1 MADDKIRYVL
11 DVDDKGTPKLVK
23 FGTAAEK
30 SGKQA
35 TKGFGDAGKA
45 LGEAG
50 QKIPGVGAAM
60 DVMSKGPLIGASVAV
75 AGLAVGFGAMVAKSI
90 DMADSMNDLSLRLGI
105 STERLSILSLYAEQS
120 GTDIDALASAMG
132 KLGVKVASGDKDLKS
147 YGVTAGT
154 ADEAL
159 FQLADKIAAT
169 EDPMMRLKIATD
181 AFGKSGQQMLPML
194 VQGGDALREMGA
206 SAPIVSTEMAKMADE
221 FNDKMAE
228 LKGSF
233 TSAGLS
239 MAEAFM
245 PTLQKMLDLSG
256 QVATAIAGGKKA
268 AQMGGD
274 EWAKEA
280 ARIRDELKNNPSDYK
295 RIALEGEL
303 KSAEQLSRN
312 FTQTAAEIGIGSMS
326 GQSGVYKGE
335 SLKTPAAK
343 TYKSEAETKTETDAK
358 EKAAK
363 DWAAKQKKIEDD
375 RVADAFRLNDL
386 ELKTKWDAQV
396 EYEKNATASEEA
408 RSAEAIRLNEL
419 ELKTKSA
426 QQKKYEDQKNA
437 DAAAGFQIQ
446 MSYATQMEGV
456 MSSAF
461 SNSLMNGQ
469 SLWDGLAEGFANMLS
484 QMAAQMAARAAIF
497 GLFDMFTGGAFG
509 VAAGGLSNYVFRA
522 GGGPYEAGD
531 NLVTQERRPEAI
543 IPRGPGRVA
552 PTSKGGDTINIIV
565 QNPAQAYS
573 TARQLRK
580 DKRSRNTGIN

>member
-30 SGKQA
+30 SSKQA

-45 LGEAG
+45 LGEVG
-50 QKIPGVGAAM
+50 NRIPGVGAAM

-105 STERLSILSLYAEQS
+105 STERLSVLSLYAEQS

-169 EDPMMRLKIATD
+169 QDPMMRLKIATD

-206 SAPIVSTEMAKMADE
+206 NAPIVSTEMAKMADE

-228 LKGSF
+228 FKGQF
-233 TSAGLS
+233 VGIGLS
-239 MAEAFM
+239 ITENVLPHLIAWAEGVDRIRQAM
-245 PTLQKMLDLSG
+245 GML
-256 QVATAIAGGKKA
+256 TAEEARSEGRAAIIKKYGDAMTGSRTRSVDGITRIGGKTLR
-268 AQMGGD
+268 QS
-274 EWAKEA
+274 
-280 ARIRDELKNNPSDYK
+280 LSDYD
-295 RIALEGEL
+295 
-303 KSAEQLSRN
+303 AE
-312 FTQTAAEIGIGSMS
+312 TAVAA
-326 GQSGVYKGE
+326 
-335 SLKTPAAK
+335 TPAAAAK
-343 TYKSEAETKTETDAK
+343 TYASSEDIAAK

-363 DWAAKQKKIEDD
+363 AWADKQKKIEED
-375 RVADAFRLNDL
+375 RVSDAFRLNDL
-386 ELKTKWDAQV
+386 EIKTKWDAQV

-419 ELKTKSA
+419 ELETKSA

-437 DAAAGFQIQ
+437 DAAAGFQLQ

-461 SNSLMNGQ
+461 YNSLMNGQ
-469 SLWDGLAEGFANMLS
+469 SLWDGLAEGFANMLA

-509 VAAGGLSNYVFRA
+509 AAAGGLSNYVFRA

-531 NLVTQERRPEAI
+531 NLVTQERRAEAI

-552 PTSKGGDTINIIV
+552 PTAKSGDTINIIV

>member
-30 SGKQA
+30 SSKQA
-35 TKGFGDAGKA
+35 AKGFANAGKA
-45 LGEAG
+45 ISEAG
-50 QKIPGVGAAM
+50 SQIPGVGMAM
-60 DVMSKGPLIGASVAV
+60 DVMSKGPLIGASVA
-75 AGLAVGFGAMVAKSI
+75 AASLAVGFGVMVSKSI

-105 STERLSILSLYAEQS
+105 STERLSVLSLYAEQS
-120 GTDIDALASAMG
+120 GTDIDTLASAMG

-147 YGVTAGT
+147 YGVTASS

-169 EDPMMRLKIATD
+169 EDPMLRLKIATD
-181 AFGKSGQQMLPML
+181 AFGKSGQQMLPLL
-194 VQGGDALREMGA
+194 VQGGEALRDMGA
-206 SAPIVSTEMAKMADE
+206 NAPIVSTEMAHMADE

-233 TSAGLS
+233 VSAGLS
-239 MAEAFM
+239 MAEAFL
-245 PTLQKMLDLSG
+245 PTLQKMLEVAG
-256 QVATAIAGGKKA
+256 QVAVAIGGGKKA
-268 AQMGGD
+268 AEMGGN

-280 ARIRDELKNNPSDYK
+280 DRIRSELKNNPSDYV
-295 RIALEGEL
+295 RIQLEAEL
-303 KSAEQLSRN
+303 KNAELLSRN
-312 FTQTAAEIGIGSMS
+312 YTQKAAEIAVGSQA
-326 GQSGVYKGE
+326 GQGGVYKGE
-335 SLKTPAAK
+335 SLVSAPAK
-343 TYKSEAETKTETDAK
+343 GYKSDEEIKAEADAK
-358 EKAAK
+358 AKAAK
-363 DWAAKQKKIEDD
+363 DFAAKQKKIEED
-375 RVADAFRLNDL
+375 RIADAFRLNDL
-386 ELKTKWDAQV
+386 EVKAKWDAQV
-396 EYEKNATASEEA
+396 EYEKNAAASEEA
-408 RSAEAIRLNEL
+408 RSAEAIRLNDL
-419 ELKTKSA
+419 EMKTKSA

-437 DAAAGFQIQ
+437 EAAAGFQLQ

-461 SNSLMNGQ
+461 YNSLMSGQ
-469 SLWDGLAEGFANMLS
+469 SLWDGLAEGFTNMLA

-497 GLFDMFTGGAFG
+497 GLFDMFTGGTFG

-531 NLVTQERRPEAI
+531 SLVTQERRPEAI

-552 PTSKGGDTINIIV
+552 PTAKGGDTINIIV

-580 DKRSRNTGIN
+580 DQRSRNTGIN